1 MYSSLNIC
9 LIGDGGHSKRIQ
21 KILKKN
27 KILFTIYK
35 PISKKNY
42 IKENIDHLKKF
53 DAVFIISPDYTH
65 THYIKKLF
73 KHTYIFCEKPP
84 CNNKKDLSY
93 LSKINLENIYF
104 NFNYRFSNIFEALK
118 KRNKYNL
125 GKLLYANIINGHA
138 FALKKDYIN
147 NYRSNKKKSPN
158 GILEVVTIHF
168 IDLINYIFDIKEFKI
183 SKMKSLSKYGSSY
196 DNSIVQIISK
206 ENSFINIYNSWTTQ
220 LINSKKF
227 IFENGSIEEE
237 DNVIIIRGP
246 ALNLNRNN
254 LTIKPKIK
262 KKIINPE
269 KNEGNISLEKSI
281 KFFLQTVKN
290 NKKFSKK
297 DNKKSLIANK
307 LIL

>member
-1 MYSSLNIC
+1 
-9 LIGDGGHSKRIQ
+9 
-21 KILKKN
+21 
-27 KILFTIYK
+27 
-35 PISKKNY
+35 
-42 IKENIDHLKKF
+42 
-53 DAVFIISPDYTH
+53 
-65 THYIKKLF
+65 
-73 KHTYIFCEKPP
+73 
-84 CNNKKDLSY
+84 
-93 LSKINLENIYF
+93 
-104 NFNYRFSNIFEALK
+104 
-118 KRNKYNL
+118 
-125 GKLLYANIINGHA
+125 ANIINGHA